1 MKQDKWEKK
10 NRYYHQDI
18 RKLLKFLVPK
28 KSSVLEIDCSKGEI
42 PEEKLKTLKKYDYII
57 ALDLIGFSTDIQKTL
72 QQIYKVTHSKSRI
85 VLTYHSYLWEPILK
99 IAERLNLKRP
109 QSFQNWL
116 ISTDIQNLLYLS
128 GFEVIKKG
136 ERILIPKYIPL
147 ISTLFNQYFA
157 KLPFLRKLCLTRY
170 FVVRPYP
177 KKKLLEK
184 LIVSI
189 VVAARNERGNIE
201 SVVQRIPE
209 IGSHTE
215 IIFIEGGS
223 TDNTFEEIKRI
234 QKKYSEKDIRV
245 FRQSGKGKGDA
256 VRKGFN
262 KAKGDILMILDA
274 DLTVRPEELPKFY
287 QAIADGPGDFINGC
301 RLIYPLEKESM
312 RFLNILGNK
321 FFSLM
326 FSWLLDQRIKDTLC
340 GTKVL
345 WREDYKKIE
354 EGRSFFGD
362 FDPFGDFDLIF
373 GAAKLNL
380 KIIDLPI
387 RYQERTYGLTNIS
400 RFGHGWLLLKM
411 SVFAAKKIK
420 FI

>member
-1 MKQDKWEKK
+1 MKQDKWGEKNK
-10 NRYYHQDI
+10 YYHQDI
-18 RKLLKFLVPK
+18 KKFLKFSVPK
-28 KSSVLEIDCSKGEI
+28 DASVLKIDCSKGKI
-42 PEEKLKTLKKYDYII
+42 PVKKLKISKKYDYII
-57 ALDLIGFSTDIQKTL
+57 ALDLIGFSTDIQKTF
-72 QQIYKVTHSKSRI
+72 QQIYKMTHSKSRI
-85 VLTYHSYLWEPILK
+85 ILTYHSYLWEPILK
-99 IAERLNLKRP
+99 IAEQLKLKRP

-116 ISTDIQNLLYLS
+116 VSSDIQNLLYLA
-128 GFEVIKKG
+128 GFEIIKKG
-136 ERILIPKYIPL
+136 ERLLIPKYIPL

-157 KLPFLRKLCLTRY
+157 KLPLLRSLCLTRY
-170 FVVRPYP
+170 FIVRPYS
-177 KKKLLEK
+177 KRKLLEK
-184 LIVSI
+184 PSVSI
-189 VVAARNERGNIE
+189 VIAARNEKGNIE
-201 SVVQRIPE
+201 SAVQRIPE

-215 IIFIEGGS
+215 IIFVEGGS
-223 TDNTFEEIKRI
+223 TDDTFEEIKRI
-234 QKKYSEKDIRV
+234 QQKYSKKDIKV
-245 FRQSGKGKGDA
+245 FKQSGKGKGDA
-256 VRKGFN
+256 IRKGFS

-274 DLTVRPEELPKFY
+274 DLTVKPEELPKFY
-287 QAIADGPGDFINGC
+287 KAIVSGSGDFINGC

-345 WREDYKKIE
+345 WKEDYQRIK
-354 EGRSFFGD
+354 EGRNFFGN

-387 RYQERTYGLTNIS
+387 RYQERTYGSTNIS
-400 RFGHGWLLLKM
+400 RFSNGWLLLKM